1 MKRKDGATQQ
11 VKIFSRYTVLIDKAR
26 FWIQQGKDRAGKK
39 KIQDAVILHI
49 VQDFHER
56 VERDIQLINDYL
68 THAIDG
74 IDAAIEVKNELR
86 AQLMP
91 MLSPSLLRLY
101 QLRES
106 NEEPSLESLVLWR
119 SKADNSRENL
129 FSSSLHTIDT
139 FFKDFL
145 PTPSKE
151 KESEYMLA
159 LLMQLVNLEEKIMGV
174 SDLVNYDVLDN
185 TQRGVTS
192 DMLEKLEQ
200 EAHELNRNLR
210 LSDEHGD
217 RVQQSLHIITS
228 LRKKIC

>member
-1 MKRKDGATQQ
+1 
-11 VKIFSRYTVLIDKAR
+11 
-26 FWIQQGKDRAGKK
+26 
-39 KIQDAVILHI
+39 
-49 VQDFHER
+49 
-56 VERDIQLINDYL
+56 
-68 THAIDG
+68 
-74 IDAAIEVKNELR
+74 
-86 AQLMP
+86 
-91 MLSPSLLRLY
+91 
-101 QLRES
+101 
-106 NEEPSLESLVLWR
+106 
-119 SKADNSRENL
+119 
-129 FSSSLHTIDT
+129 
-139 FFKDFL
+139 
-145 PTPSKE
+145 
-151 KESEYMLA
+151 MLA